1 MTEVISFSFAK
12 SSTELSAL
20 LISLMIKKKI
30 LIFLF
35 LTKVQYAT
43 TSIMT
48 ILMSFFFSVDWKKR
62 SWLRSTWVLC
72 FVIRVDSMN
81 LFTDF
86 WFRNLFK
93 MIINIIIEFK
103 FFCFILQI
111 SFDSDL
117 WNDDWLLAFET
128 TYFNVQI
135 FNDNIN

>member
-20 LISLMIKKKI
+20 LISLIIKKKI